1 MKLHRKQQK
10 KLAKS
15 RELIIAPKVAKSHL
29 SKFLAEL
36 KNEGINIVYLDPKRL
51 GKTKT
56 KLATLY
62 PSTAAKY
69 VILDKDVSSKPK
81 GKKIGKK
88 IKVLSNKDIDKIF
101 TSAKKGLDFVIVEV
115 KDWKIIPLENIIA
128 KLHKIHTKIF
138 VLARNPEE
146 VRKMFSILEVGVD
159 GVIYNTS
166 SINEVKEA
174 LIYLGTKSFDLKTG
188 KIIDIKPVGDGE
200 RVCVDTTSML
210 HRGEGMLIGN
220 RANFMFLVHNESV
233 GSSFT
238 SPRPFR
244 VNAGAVHC
252 YTLSPD
258 GKTKYLSEIET
269 GSEVLVLD
277 SKGKARRATVGRSK
291 IERRPML
298 MIKAKAGDEVGGII
312 AQDAETIRFV
322 RSNGHLVSVTHL
334 KKGDSVLVYS
344 KPATGRHF
352 GMEVSDE
359 YILEK

>member
-1 MKLHRKQQK
+1 LS
-10 KLAKS
+10 KS
-15 RELIIAPKVAKSHL
+15 RELIILPKVAKNQL
-29 SKFLAEL
+29 GKFLAQL
-36 KNEGINIVYLDPKRL
+36 KNEGINIAYVDPKIL
-51 GKTKT
+51 SKTKT
-56 KLATLY
+56 KMASLF
-62 PSTAAKY
+62 PSLSADY
-69 VILDKDVSSKPK
+69 VILDKDISKPK
-81 GKKIGKK
+81 RKKAGRKF
-88 IKVLSNKDIDKIF
+88 KVLSNADIEKILD
-101 TSAKKGLDFVIVEV
+101 SAKKGLDFVIVEV

-138 VLARNPEE
+138 AIAKEPQE
-146 VRKMFSILEVGVD
+146 VRKMFSILEIGVD
-159 GVIYNTS
+159 GVIFETS
-166 SINEVKEA
+166 SISEVREA
-174 LIYLGTKSFDLKTG
+174 LVYLGSGSFDLQTA
-188 KIIDIKPVGDGE
+188 KIIDIKGVGDGE
-200 RVCVDTTSML
+200 RVCVDTASML
-210 HRGEGMLIGN
+210 HKGEGMLIGS
-220 RANFMFLVHNESV
+220 RANFLFLVHNESV

-258 GKTKYLSEIET
+258 GTTRYLSELET

-298 MIKAKAGDEVGGII
+298 MIKAQVGDEVGGII

-322 RSNGHLVSVTHL
+322 KSNGHLVSVTHL

-344 KPATGRHF
+344 KPAAGRHF

>member
-1 MKLHRKQQK
+1 MSKT
-10 KLAKS
+10 
-15 RELIIAPKVAKSHL
+15 RELIISPKVSSAQL
-29 SKFLAEL
+29 PKFLLQL
-36 KNEGINIVYLDPKRL
+36 KEEGVKIVYLDPKKL

-56 KLATLY
+56 KLQTIF
-62 PSTAAKY
+62 PSSAANY
-69 VILDKDVSSKPK
+69 VVLDKEKIKAK
-81 GKKIGKK
+81 GKKVGRKFQI
-88 IKVLSNKDIDKIF
+88 LSNSDIDNILEI
-101 TSAKKGLDFVIVEV
+101 AKKGLDFVIIEV

-138 VLARNPEE
+138 AIANTPEE

-159 GVIYNTS
+159 GVIFTAS
-166 SINEVKEA
+166 SINEVSEVRV
-174 LIYLGTKSFDLKTG
+174 YLGTKSFEMKPA
-188 KIIDIKPVGDGE
+188 KITEIKEVGDGE
-200 RVCVDTTSML
+200 RVCVDTASIL
-210 HRGEGMLIGN
+210 HKDEGMLIGN
-220 RANFMFLVHNESV
+220 RSNFMFLVHNESV

-258 GKTKYLSEIET
+258 GTTNYLSEVET
-269 GSEVLVLD
+269 GSEVLILN
-277 SKGKARRATVGRSK
+277 SKGKARRVTVGRSK

-298 MIKAKAGDEVGGII
+298 MIKATVDGEIGGII

-322 RSNGHLVSVTHL
+322 KSNGKLVSVTHL
-334 KKGDSVLVYS
+334 KKGDTVMVHA

>member
-1 MKLHRKQQK
+1 MSKN
-10 KLAKS
+10 
-15 RELIIAPKVAKSHL
+15 RELIILPKVSKNQL
-29 SKFLAEL
+29 GKFLVQLE
-36 KNEGINIVYLDPKRL
+36 NEGINIVYSDPKILTR
-51 GKTKT
+51 TKT
-56 KLATLY
+56 RLASLF
-62 PSTAAKY
+62 PSNSANY
-69 VILDKDVSSKPK
+69 VILDKDTAKPK
-81 GKKIGKK
+81 GKKIGRKF
-88 IKVLSNKDIDKIF
+88 KVLSNADIEKILD
-101 TSAKKGLDFVIVEV
+101 SAKKGLDFVIVEV

-128 KLHKIHTKIF
+128 KLHKLHTKIF
-138 VLARNPEE
+138 AMAKEPEE
-146 VRKMFSILEVGVD
+146 VRKMFSILEIGVD
-159 GVIYNTS
+159 GVIFETS
-166 SINEVKEA
+166 SINEVREA
-174 LIYLGTKSFDLKTG
+174 LVYLGSGSFDLQTA
-188 KIIDIKPVGDGE
+188 KIIDIKEVGDGE
-200 RVCVDTTSML
+200 RVCVDTASML
-210 HRGEGMLIGN
+210 HRGEGMLIGS
-220 RANFMFLVHNESV
+220 RANFLFLVHNESV

-258 GKTKYLSEIET
+258 GTTKYLSELET

-298 MIKAKAGDEVGGII
+298 MIKAQIGDEIGGII

-322 RSNGHLVSVTHL
+322 KPNGHLVSVTHL

>member
-1 MKLHRKQQK
+1 LSKN
-10 KLAKS
+10 
-15 RELIIAPKVAKSHL
+15 RELIILPKVSKNQL
-29 SKFLAEL
+29 GKFLVHL
-36 KNEGINIVYLDPKRL
+36 KNEGINIVYLDPKILTR
-51 GKTKT
+51 TKT
-56 KLATLY
+56 RLASLF
-62 PSTAAKY
+62 PSNSANY
-69 VILDKDVSSKPK
+69 VILDKDTAKPK
-81 GKKIGKK
+81 GKKIGRKF
-88 IKVLSNKDIDKIF
+88 KVLSNADIEKILD
-101 TSAKKGLDFVIVEV
+101 SAKKGLDFVIVEV

-128 KLHKIHTKIF
+128 KLHKLHTKIF
-138 VLARNPEE
+138 AMAKEPEE
-146 VRKMFSILEVGVD
+146 VRKMFSILEIGVD
-159 GVIYNTS
+159 GVIFETS
-166 SINEVKEA
+166 SISEVREA
-174 LIYLGTKSFDLKTG
+174 LVYLGSGIFDLQTA
-188 KIIDIKPVGDGE
+188 KIIDIKGVGDGE
-200 RVCVDTTSML
+200 RVCVDTASML
-210 HRGEGMLIGN
+210 HRGEGMLIGS
-220 RANFMFLVHNESV
+220 RANFLFLVHNESV

-258 GKTKYLSEIET
+258 GTTRYLSELET

-298 MIKAKAGDEVGGII
+298 MIKAQIGDEVGGII
-312 AQDAETIRFV
+312 TQDAETIRFV
-322 RSNGHLVSVTHL
+322 KPNSHLVSVTHL